1 MGGRRQAWR
10 SLKDIAAS
18 AAKPLT
24 TPFPIPAAA
33 AMASSPNSNSSKPIL
48 DGVFAIHKPT
58 SITSSQVIRDV
69 QAHLTPSALFQP
81 WLRSEED
88 RKASESHNQQ
98 RKRSSWKAR
107 QASKVKMGHGGTLD
121 PLATGVLILGVGS
134 GTKSLNRFLTCTK
147 SYDTVVLFGAATD
160 TYDTEGKVVARKP
173 YEHITRDKVEQA
185 LEKFRGEIM
194 QRPPIFSALR
204 VQGKRLYEYAR
215 EGKEVPV
222 EIQERPVTV
231 ENLELVEWMEGGS
244 HDWKWPVHDA
254 DKETK
259 GVVEKVL
266 HFGGATGVASTA
278 QEGETTGKRKH
289 EEVEDET
296 VNGTVTDSQ
305 VPSSP
310 KRVKSSPDPVASGA
324 LPETH
329 NLAEASTIPAPG
341 SSEPVASAPEPATST
356 TEPCP
361 APAVRLRMTVTS
373 GFYVRSLAHDLGAAV
388 DSLGIM
394 ANLVR
399 TRQGDFEIGRNVLEY
414 TELADGEE
422 VWGPRVSAML
432 KDWQGAEAGREGDGP
447 REVASNRVEG
457 EKRVAKPAVRARV
470 RRNSSSDE
478 G

>member
-1 MGGRRQAWR
+1 
-10 SLKDIAAS
+10 
-18 AAKPLT
+18 
-24 TPFPIPAAA
+24 
-33 AMASSPNSNSSKPIL
+33 MASSPNSSSPIL

-88 RKASESHNQQ
+88 RKARESHNQQ
-98 RKRSSWKAR
+98 RKRSSWKTR

-173 YEHITRDKVEQA
+173 YAHITREKVEQA

-231 ENLELVEWMEGGS
+231 ENLELAEWMEGGS
-244 HDWKWPVHDA
+244 HEWKWPVHDA
-254 DKETK
+254 DKEVK
-259 GVVEKVL
+259 GVVQKVL

-278 QEGETTGKRKH
+278 QEGGTTGKRKL
-289 EEVEDET
+289 EDEGDET

-305 VPSSP
+305 VPPSP
-310 KRVKSSPDPVASGA
+310 KRVKSSPVPVASGG
-324 LPETH
+324 LPENDVLT
-329 NLAEASTIPAPG
+329 ETTIPAAE
-341 SSEPVASAPEPATST
+341 SSEPVTSTSKPPKST
-356 TEPCP
+356 TELCP

-394 ANLVR
+394 VNLVR
-399 TRQGDFEIGRNVLEY
+399 TRQGDFELGTNVLEY
-414 TELADGEE
+414 TELAEGEQ

-432 KDWQGAEAGREGDGP
+432 KDWQGKEAGRGEGGAKDA
-447 REVASNRVEG
+447 ASNGVEG

>member
-1 MGGRRQAWR
+1 MGGRRQVWR
-10 SLKDIAAS
+10 SLKEIAAS

-24 TPFPIPAAA
+24 TPITTPA
-33 AMASSPNSNSSKPIL
+33 AMAASPSSKSSNPIL

-98 RKRSSWKAR
+98 RKRSSWKTR

-160 TYDTEGKVVARKP
+160 TYDTEGKIVARKP
-173 YEHITRDKVEQA
+173 YAHITREKVEQA

-204 VQGKRLYEYAR
+204 VQGKRMYEYAR

-244 HDWKWPVHDA
+244 HEWKWPAHDA

-266 HFGGATGVASTA
+266 HFGGATDAKSTA
-278 QEGETTGKRKH
+278 EEGGSTAKRKH
-289 EEVEDET
+289 EDKGDET
-296 VNGTVTDSQ
+296 VSGTVADSQ
-305 VPSSP
+305 VPPSP
-310 KRVKSSPDPVASGA
+310 KRARSSPGPVASGA
-324 LPETH
+324 LPG
-329 NLAEASTIPAPG
+329 NDVLAGASTIPAPQ
-341 SSEPVASAPEPATST
+341 SSEPVTSASEPATST

-399 TRQGDFEIGRNVLEY
+399 TRQGDFELGTNVLEY
-414 TELADGEE
+414 TELAEGEE

-432 KDWQGAEAGREGDGP
+432 KDWQGKEAGRGYDGS

>member
-1 MGGRRQAWR
+1 MGGRRQVWR
-10 SLKDIAAS
+10 SLKEIAAS

-24 TPFPIPAAA
+24 TPITTPA
-33 AMASSPNSNSSKPIL
+33 AMAASPSSKSSNPIL

-98 RKRSSWKAR
+98 RKRSSWKTR

-160 TYDTEGKVVARKP
+160 TYDTEGKIVARKP
-173 YEHITRDKVEQA
+173 YAHITREKVEQA

-215 EGKEVPV
+215 EG
-222 EIQERPVTV
+222 
-231 ENLELVEWMEGGS
+231 
-244 HDWKWPVHDA
+244 
-254 DKETK
+254 
-259 GVVEKVL
+259 VVEKVL
-266 HFGGATGVASTA
+266 HFGGATDAKSTA
-278 QEGETTGKRKH
+278 EEGGSTAKRKH
-289 EEVEDET
+289 EDKGDET
-296 VNGTVTDSQ
+296 VSGTVADSQ
-305 VPSSP
+305 VPPSP
-310 KRVKSSPDPVASGA
+310 KRARSSPGPVASGA
-324 LPETH
+324 LPG
-329 NLAEASTIPAPG
+329 NDVLAGASTIPAPQ
-341 SSEPVASAPEPATST
+341 SSEPVTSASEPATST

-399 TRQGDFEIGRNVLEY
+399 TRQGDFELGTNVLEY
-414 TELADGEE
+414 TELAEGEE

-432 KDWQGAEAGREGDGP
+432 KDWQGKEAGRGYDGS